1 MLNFQE
7 QQNYTIYNSFSLQTE
22 KNDKKLR
29 NPSKF

>member
-7 QQNYTIYNSFSLQTE
+7 QQNYTINNSLVYKQE
-22 KNDKKLR
+22 KMIKKLR